1 MLVFQAVR
9 GEEQGSARYVD
20 SSVERLQIK
29 VKNASPG
36 RHSILCNGTRIPMVD
51 TGTEGEF
58 VGAVRYKAWNPPS
71 ALHPTVGI
79 HSPLVFDLYD
89 EWSNRAIKGV
99 TYHVTHPGGR
109 GYEDL
114 PVNANTA
121 EARRFERFKPWG
133 HTPGAFVPRQ
143 APAQAEA
150 PMTLDLR
157 WL

>member
-1 MLVFQAVR
+1 
-9 GEEQGSARYVD
+9 VD

-36 RHSILCNGTRIPMVD
+36 RHSILCNGARIPMVD

-58 VGAVRYKAWNPPS
+58 VGGVRYKAWNPPS

-89 EWSNRAIKGV
+89 EWSNRALKGV
-99 TYHVTHPGGR
+99 TYHVIHPGGR

-121 EARRFERFKPWG
+121 EARRFERFQPWG

-143 APAQAEA
+143 APAQAES
-150 PMTLDLR
+150 PLTLDLR